1 MRPGGTCRGG
11 RLPIIWGGRIERRKN
26 KNRESDG
33 ASIFDG
39 FQWMERCNNQ
49 PKSGPI
55 VRIHLGETERRA
67 MAIGEDAMKSFW
79 PSDLGQKNKKSEI
92 RRGFRRPPIDNFTQQ
107 PTKSTRDRW
116 GKNRRGRAT
125 VGERRGGGILSLR
138 GRSSWE
144 ISDNRIK

>member
-1 MRPGGTCRGG
+1 M
-11 RLPIIWGGRIERRKN
+11 PIIWGGRIERRKN

-67 MAIGEDAMKSFW
+67 MEIGEDAMKSFW
-79 PSDLGQKNKKSEI
+79 PSDLGQKNKKAKFVVALGGRQSTTSHNNQPNL
-92 RRGFRRPPIDNFTQQ
+92 RGID
-107 PTKSTRDRW
+107 
-116 GKNRRGRAT
+116 GGRI
-125 VGERRGGGILSLR
+125 GEDARLSGNAGGAVFYRSGGG
-138 GRSSWE
+138 
-144 ISDNRIK
+144 